1 MKKTSI
7 CKPAATYLCIV
18 PPKLL
23 PPALELKH
31 LLQEG
36 KARITRVTRMWVSV
50 RTFFRLLTLDKGHS
64 RPAR

>member
-36 KARITRVTRMWVSV
+36 KDPDYEVTRVWVTV

-64 RPAR
+64 